1 MLLSK
6 ALVPVANML
15 NDIGLK
21 QAKPLEQYMEPL
33 NDSLRLMAAAFNFL
47 NQTRK
52 EISRIYVREMALG
65 QLCKWDHEV
74 GQDALFPFD
83 VSKKCDELNNKR
95 PHWPQRANFQSHSY
109 KWPKKHQPTS
119 YHNYSGYCSSGP
131 YSKPKKGYKTFFR
144 KKVTGQHQQQ
154 IQGQI
159 AAPANQKPQ
168 QVGLSS
174 FDNNFVFKNTLNNF
188 TGGKIAHS
196 VSMWKSLTTDNWII
210 SVILGKIIELEE
222 LPV

>member
-52 EISRIYVREMALG
+52 EISRIYVRETALG

-74 GQDALFPFD
+74 GQDTLFPFD
-83 VSKKCDELNNKR
+83 VSKKCDEINKVKKLGSQTNKR
-95 PHWPQRANFQSHSY
+95 PHWPQRANFQSH
-109 KWPKKHQPTS
+109 KWPKHQSNS
-119 YHNYSGYCSSGP
+119 YHNYSGYRSSGP
-131 YSKPKKGYKTFFR
+131 YSKPKKGYKPF
-144 KKVTGQHQQQ
+144 
-154 IQGQI
+154 
-159 AAPANQKPQ
+159 
-168 QVGLSS
+168 
-174 FDNNFVFKNTLNNF
+174 
-188 TGGKIAHS
+188 
-196 VSMWKSLTTDNWII
+196 
-210 SVILGKIIELEE
+210 LGKKSQGNTNKSKDK
-222 LPV
+222 